1 MILLSADFETTGLDP
16 STDRIIEV
24 GAVLYSTNMDQALET
39 AGFLVNPEMPI
50 PTEIT
55 KLTGI
60 NNAMV
65 KKFGLESKHAFEK
78 YAAMVEVA
86 DAVIGQNFLRF
97 DALFANAWA
106 AREKQTL
113 PSRLIIDTRTDL
125 PGVESKHLGYMA
137 ADAGFLN
144 PFPHRAVSDCMT
156 VLKLVAMH
164 NIDDVVALAKEP
176 TIVLLSQASIDE
188 RHLCKARKYQWNPDF
203 KVWWKALKQSQVSK
217 EQNEAPFGTR
227 ISDIPVER
235 LWHSR

>member
-1 MILLSADFETTGLDP
+1 MSLDFESTGLDP
-16 STDRIIEV
+16 STDRITEV
-24 GAVLYSTNMDQALET
+24 GAILYSTSLDQALET

-50 PTEIT
+50 PAEVT

-65 KKFGLESKHAFEK
+65 KKFGLESKHALQK
-78 YAAMVEVA
+78 LLAMIESA
-86 DAVIGQNFLRF
+86 DALVGQNILRF
-97 DALFANAWA
+97 DMLFLNAWA
-106 AREKQTL
+106 AREKEKV
-113 PSRLIIDTRTDL
+113 PGRLVIDTRTDL
-125 PGVESKHLGYMA
+125 PGVESKHLNYMA

-144 PFPHRAVSDCMT
+144 PFPHRAVADCMT
-156 VLKLVAMH
+156 VLRLVAMH